1 MTKEYISSVISDIQ
15 KSKAGK
21 HPDYALMNEIAERVL
36 NDMRQTLRDMT
47 HDGLIDYHLTINS
60 VAFSNR

>member
-1 MTKEYISSVISDIQ
+1 MTKEYVLSVIADIQ
-15 KSKAGK
+15 RNKKGK
-21 HPDYALMNEIAERVL
+21 HPDYAMMNEISERVL

-60 VAFSNR
+60 VAFSTR